1 MAPTTTVNAMS
12 EEKEKRMCRDCAQEF
27 EFTEVNFPVF
37 KKARHVCV
45 HCVAKRRSRKKAEEN
60 ERRQAVMQKTEEQI
74 LNTYCKE
81 VRQGGS
87 KIPHSA
93 ELLESLMRL
102 CGGTDGLSALIMKQ
116 LFNAPPG
123 GAMRSKALDMITRL
137 VQSNTEVGGNVK
149 ALELWNE
156 EELQDELETKLKE
169 AAQDFQLSEKDI
181 SNRLSEAFEE
191 TFEDDE

>member
-1 MAPTTTVNAMS
+1 MS
-12 EEKEKRMCRDCAQEF
+12 DEKEMRMCQDCAQEF
-27 EFTEVNFPVF
+27 EFTELSFPVF
-37 KKARHVCV
+37 KKARNVCV
-45 HCVAKRRSRKKAEEN
+45 HCVSKRKSRKKAEEN
-60 ERRQAVMQKTEEQI
+60 ERRQSVMQKTEEQI

-93 ELLESLMRL
+93 ELLESLLRL
-102 CGGTDGLSALIMKQ
+102 CGGTDGLSASIMKQ

-137 VQSNTEVGGNVK
+137 VQSNTEVGGDRK

-169 AAQDFQLSEKDI
+169 AAQDFQLSEKEI
-181 SNRLSEAFEE
+181 TNRLEGAFD
-191 TFEDDE
+191 DDE